1 MKAYSRGLSAV
12 TQYKFVMYLPP
23 THGRDWC
30 TTWFCRV
37 LWCPSKNTKSPSV
50 STHFNGVA
58 FYLPCRSYFSVAVI
72 LRASVLHE
80 KEKDRCLHTSTENG
94 KRKTKIGLMLQNN
107 FCAFLFFFLWSPS
120 SPKRFIWVCNFWGNF
135 LLKVVQFVIC
145 NAGLDTNVFTGSIS
159 TANLGAIG
167 TSKELVT
174 SLRGEVKHNHFCWSI
189 IVLRLALTQAIV
201 HFPNTLLAQ
210 KVSLQQTVADKTGKL
225 FVSNFKRR
233 P

>member
-107 FCAFLFFFLWSPS
+107 FCAFFFFNGHWA
-120 SPKRFIWVCNFWGNF
+120 
-135 LLKVVQFVIC
+135 VQR
-145 NAGLDTNVFTGSIS
+145 GSFEF
-159 TANLGAIG
+159 AIFG
-167 TSKELVT
+167 
-174 SLRGEVKHNHFCWSI
+174 GIFCWNLFNLWFVMQGST
-189 IVLRLALTQAIV
+189 RM
-201 HFPNTLLAQ
+201 F
-210 KVSLQQTVADKTGKL
+210 SLVASVQPT
-225 FVSNFKRR
+225 
-233 P
+233 